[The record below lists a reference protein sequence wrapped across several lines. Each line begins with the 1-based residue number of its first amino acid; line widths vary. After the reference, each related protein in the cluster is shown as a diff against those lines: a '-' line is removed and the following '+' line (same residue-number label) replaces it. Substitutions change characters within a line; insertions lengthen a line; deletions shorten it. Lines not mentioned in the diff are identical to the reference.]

1 MPGLLPHVDPD
12 GLLEFSVVYTD
23 RALNHM
29 SKRFT
34 GVMQDILA
42 TLKEVYHARTAV
54 LVPGSGTFGME
65 AVARQFANREKVLII
80 RNGWFSYRWSQIF
93 DAGGFG
99 LPPGPGD
106 AQPAPQGGQ
115 GSLGRPGASLGGG
128 AIVCQARQ
136 QGEGSQAPWAPCPAE
151 EIAATIRAEKPKVI
165 FAPHVETASGI
176 LLPDDYLRTVS
187 AAAREV
193 GALFVLDCVAS
204 GAVWVDMQA
213 TGVDVLISAPQKGW
227 SGSPC
232 CAMVMLGERARE
244 AIEGTT
250 SSSFSCDLK
259 KWMQI
264 AEGYERGQHA
274 YHTTMPTDALV
285 LLRDVMKET
294 RDWGFE
300 AARQAQFELGDKVRA
315 LLESRGLPSVA
326 AEGFKAPGVVVS
338 YTTDPGIQ
346 SAKKFIE
353 AGLQTASGVPL
364 QCGEGPDFMTFRIGL
379 FGLEKWRNVD
389 RSVGHLKAGLDK
401 VLGTA

>member
-1 MPGLLPHVDPD
+1 MPGLLPDVDPD

-65 AVARQFANREKVLII
+65 AVARQFANREKVLIV

-93 DAGGFG
+93 DAGG
-99 LPPGPGD
+99 
-106 AQPAPQGGQ
+106 
-115 GSLGRPGASLGGG
+115 LGGG

-136 QGEGSQAPWAPCPAE
+136 QGEGPQAPWAPCPAE
-151 EIAATIRAEKPKVI
+151 EVAATIRAEKPKVI